1 MAKAPKKFYASWG
14 LSLFCI
20 YAMLACVDAM
30 PDCLYII
37 MCILGRFPFVFQKES
52 FWVVKGLLL
61 ERKTN
66 PFGMQK
72 DPFWN
77 VKGVL
82 LLMWQISCGMYGDMS
97 HLLFNN
103 RYLLTM

>member
-1 MAKAPKKFYASWG
+1 M
-14 LSLFCI
+14 LVCVDVMLVCI
-20 YAMLACVDAM
+20 YIYNNV
-30 PDCLYII
+30 Y
-37 MCILGRFPFVFQKES
+37 LGRFPFVFQKES

-61 ERKTN
+61 ECKTN

-82 LLMWQISCGMYGDMS
+82 LVMWQISCGMYCDMS
-97 HLLFNN
+97 LLPFNN